1 VSKPQIAMNAM
12 NGMSC
17 DIDFK
22 NMDSGIMTIT
32 ATTKG
37 ITLSLINRCYVIA

>member
-1 VSKPQIAMNAM
+1 MSEPHMTMKAI

-17 DIDFK
+17 EIDFK

-37 ITLSLINRCYVIA
+37 ITNSLINRCYVIA